1 MSTYEDLENGG
12 DQEVEEKIEVTAT
25 YDRDSKRYHRYN
37 IDEGK
42 GIAGSVY
49 IPKGENPIC
58 KEILIKLRVKT

>member
-1 MSTYEDLENGG
+1 
-12 DQEVEEKIEVTAT
+12 VEEKIEVTAT

-49 IPKGENPIC
+49 IPKEENPIC